1 MAKVFLERKVFMCW
15 ASSNEQC
22 IRDPFGKKEQ
32 ADENAAEAFIVMQA
46 AVRGQQ
52 VQVQLEQ
59 DKAVLAML
67 FPDLKPEALPNGA
80 WVCSVWKLPEPKFTI
95 QKARGILKPIGV
107 NLTRD
112 SGTKEFIV
120 SPNIATPTWSGST
133 IADKPIYHTDDLRDA
148 VLTGAAMVF
157 GVGTLAFHEWVDHHG
172 I

>member
-1 MAKVFLERKVFMCW
+1 VL
-15 ASSNEQC
+15 
-22 IRDPFGKKEQ
+22 G
-32 ADENAAEAFIVMQA
+32 
-46 AVRGQQ
+46 
-52 VQVQLEQ
+52 LEQ
-59 DKAVLAML
+59 RAVHPRSLRR
-67 FPDLKPEALPNGA
+67 EGA
-80 WVCSVWKLPEPKFTI
+80 GRRERGRGLHRHAGGRPGPAGAGAVCSVWKLPDPKLTI

-107 NLTRD
+107 RLTRD